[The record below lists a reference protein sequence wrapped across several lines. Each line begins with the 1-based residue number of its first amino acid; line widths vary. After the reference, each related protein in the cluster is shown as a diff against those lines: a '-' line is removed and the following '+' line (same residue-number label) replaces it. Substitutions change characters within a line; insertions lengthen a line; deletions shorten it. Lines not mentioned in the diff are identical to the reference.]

1 MERIQASVRPTIA
14 IVLEHAGNNWGA
26 YAPAVPGCVAT
37 GPTAEA
43 CRQSME
49 EALEVHFE
57 LLTEQ
62 GEPIIAALVD
72 EFIAEAEAEAR
83 AHG

>member
-1 MERIQASVRPTIA
+1 VGDIEATVRPAIA

-49 EALEVHFE
+49 EALELHFE

-62 GEPIIAALVD
+62 GKPIIAALAA
-72 EFIAEAEAEAR
+72 EFVAESEAA
-83 AHG
+83 AHAHS